1 MYKLIII
8 VLMLL
13 LLSHVVLA
21 DPRKPPVVTLAAQ
34 GQLMGCH
41 LKMFRTQ
48 RIVAYLGI
56 PYALPP
62 IGERRFQPPVVDNLP
77 RWEGVRN
84 ASDLQPEC
92 WGDHRRPVK
101 QHEEAFGRLVGMQ
114 KIWNPELYDEDCLYL
129 NIYMPEG
136 RCGSA

>member
-1 MYKLIII
+1 MSTFCSTVF
-8 VLMLL
+8 VLLTIC
-13 LLSHVVLA
+13 HVGLT
-21 DPRKPPVVTLAAQ
+21 DPRKPPIVSLAAQ

-77 RWEGVRN
+77 RWEGLRN
-84 ASDLQPEC
+84 ASELQPEC
-92 WGDHRRPVK
+92 WGDHRRQVK
-101 QHEEAFGRLVGMQ
+101 QHEEAFARLIGTQ
-114 KIWNPELYDEDCLYL
+114 KKWNPELYDEDCLYL
-129 NIYMPEG
+129 NVYTPEG
-136 RCGSA
+136 M